1 MKVPLLLKEIEAKT
15 EDPGEKNIIN
25 KILQSKES
33 SLRDL
38 DDEMKWLKNFK
49 PATPEEL
56 KKLAARQ
63 AQEAAKGAGGQAGR
77 GEAFPV
83 SEGAK
88 KK

>member
-1 MKVPLLLKEIEAKT
+1 
-15 EDPGEKNIIN
+15 
-25 KILQSKES
+25 
-33 SLRDL
+33 
-38 DDEMKWLKNFK
+38 MKWLKNFK